1 MGRKIGASE
10 PYERVPP
17 LSSIIP
23 SALPSAHL
31 DRSRLEQLF
40 QQAPGFICVLRGP
53 THIFELANDAYYQ
66 LVGHRQIIGHA
77 LARVLPEVVSQGFL
91 DKLDRVYSTGQPFV
105 GRALPIQLQRLVGG
119 TLEQSYIDLIYQ
131 PIFDNERQVTG
142 IFVQGNDVTEA
153 HLLALEVTYQAA
165 HDSLTG
171 LYNRREFAKRT
182 QSIGGSGPHALLYMD
197 LDHFKIVNDR
207 CGHAAGDKLLL
218 AVADVFTEC
227 SDQEDV
233 LARLGGDEFALVR
246 RECAPEDAILLAN
259 RLRTAVKEL
268 SFIWDG
274 KRYGVSLSVGVVCF
288 GDAAKLDF
296 EEALALA
303 DAACFLAKQKGRN
316 RIQFTALSDE
326 EVTFQQREMDNATRL
341 KQALIDDRIE
351 LYSQRIVPL
360 QPESQYKT
368 SCEVLTRVRDVDG
381 TLVLPGSFIPAAE
394 RFGLIEDLDRCV
406 IQKVFMHLQ
415 HPSTRAEGAYFVN
428 LSAVTLSSSGFE
440 EFIEDLVNKCPEVEP
455 AKICFEVTET
465 AAVADMRRTA
475 RAMQGLIAQGF
486 RFALDDFGSGMA
498 SFSYLQH
505 LPVQFI
511 KIDGDFVRSVLDSA
525 PNAAI
530 VEAVVKVARSM
541 QIATIAEAVEN
552 VDLIPELRCMGVDYG
567 QGFALHRPQPLTLS
581 IVPTER

>member
-1 MGRKIGASE
+1 MGRKIGSTE
-10 PYERVPP
+10 PFERVPP

-77 LARVLPEVVSQGFL
+77 LAEVLPEVVSQGFL

-105 GRALPIQLQRLVGG
+105 GRALPIQLQRLAGG
-119 TLEQSYIDLIYQ
+119 SLEQSYIDLIYQ

-171 LYNRREFAKRT
+171 LYNRREFSKRT

-218 AVADVFTEC
+218 AVAGVFTDC

-288 GDAAKLDF
+288 GEAAKLDY
-296 EEALALA
+296 EEALGLA

-351 LYSQRIVPL
+351 LFVQRIIPL
-360 QPESQYKT
+360 WPEAQYNP
-368 SCEVLTRVRDVDG
+368 SYEVLTRMRDVDG
-381 TLVLPGSFIPAAE
+381 SLISPGGFIPAAE

-406 IQKVFMHLQ
+406 VQKIFTYLELSS
-415 HPSTRAEGAYFVN
+415 PCEDGTYFIN
-428 LSAVTLSSSGFE
+428 LSAVTLSASGFQ
-440 EFIEDLVNKCPEVEP
+440 EFIEQLLGRCPAVEP

-475 RAMQGLIAQGF
+475 GAMQRLLDQGF

-498 SFSYLQH
+498 SFSYLQQ

-511 KIDGDFVRSVLDSA
+511 KIDGDFVRSILDNVT
-525 PNAAI
+525 NAAI

-541 QIATIAEAVEN
+541 QIATIAESVEN
-552 VDLIPELRCMGVDYG
+552 EDLLPELRGMGVDYG
-567 QGFALHRPQPLTLS
+567 QGFALHRPEPLDAAK
-581 IVPTER
+581 PA